1 MTITKKKAFKIT
13 MTFKE
18 YWKEKAAKRRKSWA
32 NKAKR
37 FAQKHMQLETI
48 RSEIV
53 YGHMKREDVRS
64 LRDEH
69 RTVQNPIARWD
80 SNMHFSFSEQGLREA
95 MQAEG
100 ADVSSL
106 TMTISKKNIVGQQ
119 PHEIAYGDMLDVAS
133 NRRDLYDK
141 YTDLETCTINYRE
154 VTMVIYR
161 YTYLQ
166 RPFALYELM
175 PCKQLSISD
184 LRLEETSFSTLN
196 IATLLMEIA
205 AEYELR
211 QEELNYHAK
220 KLRLRTMEAAT
231 TDHID
236 FELWDEKKLQKKV
249 QEYIGK
255 DYTLDKILEQVLRP
269 LKSAI
274 KKYIDATTERSLR
287 EQVETFEHY
296 EYHDSRSK
304 TFVETEFFPYLK
316 RNGLQDV
323 EIEVHENTS
332 LPGRCMKMKYQG
344 FLSFIRSDKFLFF
357 YPNAH
362 YDGCSIQIPWETP
375 LSAIGEY
382 LKMMP
387 RLSKKME
394 ETLITA
400 IHIYDQQMMQNSE
413 YQHFVEIME
422 PLAVQ
427 NAGKPI
433 GKLLK
438 YMRWEAGRLYTTNFS
453 PSTIKIKSDS
463 AFSYEDKEAKK
474 IVISNGQYTLVN
486 DEYQERWL
494 DAECRQVFIFDP
506 VTTDVEAWVAANRHG
521 IGSPKYKREVR
532 DFVCSFRRYSHPF
545 ISIDFVEQKL

>member
-1 MTITKKKAFKIT
+1 MSFN
-13 MTFKE
+13 E

-119 PHEIAYGDMLDVAS
+119 PHEIAYGEIIDVAD
-133 NRRDLYDK
+133 NRRDLYAK
-141 YTDLETCTINYRE
+141 YIDLETCTINYRE

-166 RPFALYELM
+166 QPFGLYELV

-196 IATLLMEIA
+196 IATFLMEMA
-205 AEYELR
+205 VEWELR

-236 FELWDEKKLQKKV
+236 FELWGEKKLQQKV
-249 QEYIGK
+249 SEYLSK
-255 DYTLDKILEQVLRP
+255 DYTLDKMIEQVLRP
-269 LKSAI
+269 YKLAV
-274 KKYIDATTERSLR
+274 KKYIDTVSATGNG
-287 EQVETFEHY
+287 ETFETFHHRY
-296 EYHDSRSK
+296 GASIHFGEKIIRPSLESLGLKDVIVDQAEIADNSTWHTCSCISMKYNGAECNVRNDRDKITFCPNSRCSMVSFQIVDK
-304 TFVETEFFPYLK
+304 TSVNAIASYLK
-316 RNGLQDV
+316 FMP
-323 EIEVHENTS
+323 EINRRIENVVAS
-332 LPGRCMKMKYQG
+332 VR
-344 FLSFIRSDKFLFF
+344 
-357 YPNAH
+357 H
-362 YDGCSIQIPWETP
+362 Y
-375 LSAIGEY
+375 Y
-382 LKMMP
+382 
-387 RLSKKME
+387 
-394 ETLITA
+394 
-400 IHIYDQQMMQNSE
+400 N
-413 YQHFVEIME
+413 
-422 PLAVQ
+422 
-427 NAGKPI
+427 
-433 GKLLK
+433 
-438 YMRWEAGRLYTTNFS
+438 
-453 PSTIKIKSDS
+453 
-463 AFSYEDKEAKK
+463 
-474 IVISNGQYTLVN
+474 
-486 DEYQERWL
+486 
-494 DAECRQVFIFDP
+494 
-506 VTTDVEAWVAANRHG
+506 
-521 IGSPKYKREVR
+521 
-532 DFVCSFRRYSHPF
+532 
-545 ISIDFVEQKL
+545 EQKL